1 MYCAQED
8 IYGCAIAA
16 VANVCQISYAESKY
30 FFEPYYATSRGYYC
44 RDIIRAFEQ
53 IGYQYKFTSERKYH
67 GNFPYGTIVYVRSDD
82 IPAGHYLA
90 RVDSGWVDSWI
101 NMLEPGNLNV
111 KVGIRKSLPGR
122 IIWVIYQA

>member
-44 RDIIRAFEQ
+44 RDVIRAFEQ
-53 IGYQYKFTSERKYH
+53 IGYQYKFTSARKYH

-122 IIWVIYQA
+122 IIWVIYQV